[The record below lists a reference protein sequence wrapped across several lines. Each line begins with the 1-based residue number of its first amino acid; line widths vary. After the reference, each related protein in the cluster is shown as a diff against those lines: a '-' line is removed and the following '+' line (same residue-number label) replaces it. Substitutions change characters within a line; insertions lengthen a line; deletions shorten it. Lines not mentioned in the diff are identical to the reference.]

1 MNKKLEH
8 KSIRER
14 DENKILH
21 EGIVLLEKGNNCL
34 KNKMKNEQPLQAWI
48 QRLKEFSQTD

>member
-1 MNKKLEH
+1 MKKKLEH

-34 KNKMKNEQPLQAWI
+34 KNKMKNRTAFTGVDTAFK
-48 QRLKEFSQTD
+48 RG